1 MTFITAFRKG
11 NYKLIEWY
19 ESSLLTDDQGFELYN
34 LNEDTGE
41 KENLS
46 IQIPELVEELKAEL
60 TRWKKRQVHKSL
72 NLNRKI

>member
-11 NYKLIEWY
+11 NYKLIEWH

-60 TRWKKRQVHKSL
+60 TRWKKR
-72 NLNRKI
+72 

>member
-60 TRWKKRQVHKSL
+60 TRWKKR
-72 NLNRKI
+72 